1 MVLPMT
7 SQRPGVAVALSTPL
21 GGAGKRLGASVC
33 QQVTVQVVLP
43 LEGFAADVAMVFPLL
58 TVSQSVF
65 GQGGGVG
72 EGLGTDGASLRQLAA
87 TPCGSRCATP
97 DGGR

>member
-7 SQRPGVAVALSTPL
+7 SQRPGVAVALSAPV

-43 LEGFAADVAMVFPLL
+43 LEGFAADVAVVFPLFAVGQ
-58 TVSQSVF
+58 TVL
-65 GQGGGVG
+65 GQGRGVG
-72 EGLGTDGASLRQLAA
+72 ERLGTHGARLA
-87 TPCGSRCATP
+87 
-97 DGGR
+97 